1 MATIFTRWPIR
12 GAAALMLLVG
22 ASTVPSG
29 ADDADVFYRGK
40 NVELY
45 VGFFVGAG
53 YDQRGRLLAR
63 YMGRYIPGNPTITV
77 KNMEGA
83 GSLKLGNWLKNTASR
98 DGTVFGMIARGAGFD
113 ALFGNQAAVFS
124 GPELNWIGT
133 PSSETNICAVVASSG
148 INRFED
154 TFSKRVIVGS
164 VAGGDSGELPGLMN
178 AVFGSKFDIV
188 SGYKVSGDVSL
199 AIERGEVQ
207 GRCGWSWSS
216 IKNTHQQWV
225 DDKRLNLLLQFG
237 FKKHP
242 QLPDVPLVLDI
253 AKDEQQKQLLKLVIA
268 RQLFGWPFVAPPG
281 VPAERVAVL
290 RKAFMQ
296 TMEDKEFIADAAKQK
311 IDVEP
316 VPGEELQRLI
326 VELYATAPEMVAE
339 AKKLSG
345 GK

>member
-1 MATIFTRWPIR
+1 MATGFTRWMAC
-12 GAAALMLLVG
+12 GTAALLLLLTAATRLVR
-22 ASTVPSG
+22 
-29 ADDADVFYRGK
+29 ADDVEAFYKGK
-40 NVELY
+40 TIELY

-63 YMGRYIPGNPTITV
+63 YMGRYIPGNPTIVV

-83 GSLKLGNWLKNTASR
+83 GSLKLGNWLKSTAPH
-98 DGTVFGMIARGAGFD
+98 DGSVFGMIGRGAGFD
-113 ALFGNQAAVFS
+113 SLFGNQAATFT

-148 INRFED
+148 VSRIED

-164 VAGGDSGELPGLMN
+164 VAGGDSGELPVIMN
-178 AVFGSKFDIV
+178 SVFGSKFDIV

-216 IKNTHQQWV
+216 IKNTHQAWV
-225 DDKRLNLLLQFG
+225 DDRRLNLLLQFG

-242 QLPDVPLVLDI
+242 DLPQVPLVLDI
-253 AKDEQQKQLLKLVIA
+253 AKDEKQKQLLKLIIA

-281 VPAERVAVL
+281 VPADKIAVL

-296 TMEDKEFIADAAKQK
+296 TMEDKEFIAEAAKQK
-311 IDVEP
+311 IEVEP
-316 VPGEELQRLI
+316 VSGEELQRLI
-326 VELYATAPEMVAE
+326 TDLYETAPEMVAE
-339 AKKLSG
+339 AKRLSG